1 LPPAQPGD
9 LLLCCLGASVP
20 NHAAISCGKGE
31 LLPHLP
37 KQLRKRERYPKKGQ
51 RRPLSV
57 WRHRHWH
64 ASAFTGICND
74 LAAASA
80 CM

>member
-1 LPPAQPGD
+1 
-9 LLLCCLGASVP
+9 
-20 NHAAISCGKGE
+20 
-31 LLPHLP
+31 
-37 KQLRKRERYPKKGQ
+37 
-51 RRPLSV
+51 SV

-64 ASAFTGICND
+64 ASVFTGIYND

>member
-1 LPPAQPGD
+1 
-9 LLLCCLGASVP
+9 
-20 NHAAISCGKGE
+20 
-31 LLPHLP
+31 
-37 KQLRKRERYPKKGQ
+37 RYSEKWQ
-51 RRPLSV
+51 RRTHSA

-64 ASAFTGICND
+64 VSDFTGIYND

>member
-1 LPPAQPGD
+1 
-9 LLLCCLGASVP
+9 
-20 NHAAISCGKGE
+20 
-31 LLPHLP
+31 
-37 KQLRKRERYPKKGQ
+37 
-51 RRPLSV
+51 